1 MRSLRVVVVTGM
13 SGAGRSTALDVLED
27 LGFFCID
34 NLPPALMPRA
44 IELAVDGK
52 EISRIGFGIDVRTG
66 AFLEG
71 AKEHL
76 DALRASG
83 HQDEVLFLDAN
94 DEVLLRR
101 FSETRRPHPLALGGD
116 VTGGIQRERE
126 RMASLKAR
134 AKWVIDTSSL
144 NVHALRRLLVE
155 HLTQEGESP
164 IMVARIVS
172 FGFKYGVPA
181 DADLVFDVRYMP
193 NPHFV
198 PDLKPQTGTDA
209 GVRDYVLGSEEASEF
224 LTDIEPLLR
233 HTLPRYEREGK
244 AYLTIAI
251 GCTGG
256 RHRSVAMAEELARR
270 LGVDRKVTVV
280 HRDMRRDERGSTVTG

>member
-1 MRSLRVVVVTGM
+1 M